1 MQMFSSKAQS
11 FSHFL
16 CHLRITVKC
25 TFWFSRSEVSP
36 GILYFSQ
43 SPCNIE
49 VAVPF
54 PPLELKSGVRIN
66 IWELWSPIWSWVI
79 GSFPKAMNFVM
90 LAQNCP
96 VIQTLP
102 LSPPPPAPLEFP
114 GSYHTRQLYHL
125 LPLPLLSI
133 LCSCSQLKGI
143 WDSRPSVH
151 LQLENISGAT
161 SLLQALCQAL
171 EGNHKQKKLL
181 PKPIWNWNP
190 EVRNIIGRNSLP
202 HECLRWPEM
211 IRDHFLRGISQLI
224 SRS

>member
-90 LAQNCP
+90 VAQNCP

-102 LSPPPPAPLEFP
+102 LSPPPPHILSQCFFWHHSAEAERITYIPNLVF
-114 GSYHTRQLYHL
+114 
-125 LPLPLLSI
+125 LPVKQDNCL
-133 LCSCSQLKGI
+133 
-143 WDSRPSVH
+143 
-151 LQLENISGAT
+151 T
-161 SLLQALCQAL
+161 TFQALMFHDSKQAWIKACTQDST
-171 EGNHKQKKLL
+171 ET
-181 PKPIWNWNP
+181 
-190 EVRNIIGRNSLP
+190 
-202 HECLRWPEM
+202 
-211 IRDHFLRGISQLI
+211 LI
-224 SRS
+224 